1 MCSTSG
7 RPWPQPA
14 GHHPSHRVGI
24 RTLACR
30 GVPAQTRHGCSMQCS
45 GHVARRAGARLAR
58 EDAFSGRHQADVGVD
73 QQSTPHQAPFL
84 NDGSYPETSRRSP
97 PPARSRNIMGN
108 MGCAAKGHSSIPDQ
122 WHRRLACGA
131 PPAPLPSLPPGRN
144 RPDDA
149 DDLAIE
155 VPFNYSPHIKSQ
167 RLCAIIHVFYPDLCA
182 EIIKYLENV
191 PSGIDVFVST
201 TSDTKRRR
209 SKTISRVS
217 PRARWKYES
226 SKTAGATSLP
236 SWWAFEMS
244 MTDTI

>member
-1 MCSTSG
+1 MPITAYGISKLSIENTWRSMSTCMASSIVYSGWPTPLVPTRRQSRVKAPSPPSCNAAWTTRRFKSGGWLCRPGLYLRRRRHRCADPGSQARRDIPCVQRRG

-97 PPARSRNIMGN
+97 PPAH
-108 MGCAAKGHSSIPDQ
+108 A
-122 WHRRLACGA
+122 L
-131 PPAPLPSLPPGRN
+131 
-144 RPDDA
+144 
-149 DDLAIE
+149 
-155 VPFNYSPHIKSQ
+155 
-167 RLCAIIHVFYPDLCA
+167 
-182 EIIKYLENV
+182 
-191 PSGIDVFVST
+191 
-201 TSDTKRRR
+201 
-209 SKTISRVS
+209 
-217 PRARWKYES
+217 
-226 SKTAGATSLP
+226 ATS
-236 SWWAFEMS
+236 WGIWAALRKAIRAFRTNGIAGLRAGLRPPLSPACHLAATGRTMP
-244 MTDTI
+244 MTWR